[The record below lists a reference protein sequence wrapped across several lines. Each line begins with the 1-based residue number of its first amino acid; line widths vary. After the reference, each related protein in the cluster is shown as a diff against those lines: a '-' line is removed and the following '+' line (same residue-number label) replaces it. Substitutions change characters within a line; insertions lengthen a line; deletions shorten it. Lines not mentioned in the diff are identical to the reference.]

1 MIMSK
6 YDQFIEDLNK
16 EVDNMNI
23 SNVSTYVKAKHKETK
38 KTKPVFF
45 RSKLVP
51 ISCFSIVLVI
61 VLVLTVL
68 NIGNNTEGPIKNKVK
83 VPTIATSIEEAY
95 AFEIMAAGNLLYSS
109 STQTNTRIKKRSLS
123 RNNVNLNDVATKIN
137 EHYLTIKQMLSKE
150 KVKYEILQNDDGTY
164 ENKMIIQAFFN
175 SELDLQ
181 YTIYFNK
188 TKVLKHEDN
197 EELFNIEG
205 IITIDNKTYQVFGE
219 IESEED
225 EIETKIKVVTG
236 ENEYFV
242 IEQEKEVDEEEFV
255 YTSYI
260 NNKKQNEYTHEYKYT
275 IVSNGKKVNEVEL
288 ELEQENG
295 ELSVELKE
303 VSNNTKTSY
312 KFKVKEEKGYKY
324 IKVEVKEG
332 NNVTNIKVRLIL
344 NTETNTY
351 TYEYKYI

>member
-175 SELDLQ
+175 NELDLQ

-219 IESEED
+219 IEIK
-225 EIETKIKVVTG
+225 IEMLT
-236 ENEYFV
+236 
-242 IEQEKEVDEEEFV
+242 
-255 YTSYI
+255 
-260 NNKKQNEYTHEYKYT
+260 
-275 IVSNGKKVNEVEL
+275 NGKVEKLVSKIENNEIILKVNFTTY
-288 ELEQENG
+288 QG
-295 ELSVELKE
+295 
-303 VSNNTKTSY
+303 
-312 KFKVKEEKGYKY
+312 
-324 IKVEVKEG
+324 KVEVIDD
-332 NNVTNIKVRLIL
+332 VSSIKYYFIEENTTIEKKLI
-344 NTETNTY
+344 
-351 TYEYKYI
+351 KK

>member
-23 SNVSTYVKAKHKETK
+23 SNVSIYVKAKRKETK

-95 AFEIMAAGNLLYSS
+95 AFEMMAAGNLLYSS
-109 STQTNTRIKKRSLS
+109 STQTNSRIKKRSLS

-205 IITIDNKTYQVFGE
+205 IIIIDNKTYQVFGE

-260 NNKKQNEYTHEYKYT
+260 NNKKQNEYSISYEVEDNEIEIKIEMLT
-275 IVSNGKKVNEVEL
+275 NGKVEKLVSKIENNEIILKVNFTTYQGKDEVIDDVSSIKYYFIE
-288 ELEQENG
+288 EN
-295 ELSVELKE
+295 
-303 VSNNTKTSY
+303 TTI
-312 KFKVKEEKGYKY
+312 EKKL
-324 IKVEVKEG
+324 IKK
-332 NNVTNIKVRLIL
+332 
-344 NTETNTY
+344 
-351 TYEYKYI
+351 

>member
-51 ISCFSIVLVI
+51 ISCFSIILVI

-109 STQTNTRIKKRSLS
+109 STQTNRIKKRSLS

-205 IITIDNKTYQVFGE
+205 IITIDNKTYRYMVE
-219 IESEED
+219 TDSDDNLIEASGSKY
-225 EIETKIKVVTG
+225 IENILT
-236 ENEYFV
+236 
-242 IEQEKEVDEEEFV
+242 
-255 YTSYI
+255 
-260 NNKKQNEYTHEYKYT
+260 NKKFNR
-275 IVSNGKKVNEVEL
+275 GKIMIE
-288 ELEQENG
+288 
-295 ELSVELKE
+295 
-303 VSNNTKTSY
+303 
-312 KFKVKEEKGYKY
+312 
-324 IKVEVKEG
+324 
-332 NNVTNIKVRLIL
+332 
-344 NTETNTY
+344 
-351 TYEYKYI
+351 

>member
-95 AFEIMAAGNLLYSS
+95 AFEMMAAGNLLYSS

-197 EELFNIEG
+197 EELKYARE
-205 IITIDNKTYQVFGE
+205 NKIPFLG
-219 IESEED
+219 S
-225 EIETKIKVVTG
+225 
-236 ENEYFV
+236 
-242 IEQEKEVDEEEFV
+242 
-255 YTSYI
+255 
-260 NNKKQNEYTHEYKYT
+260 
-275 IVSNGKKVNEVEL
+275 
-288 ELEQENG
+288 
-295 ELSVELKE
+295 
-303 VSNNTKTSY
+303 
-312 KFKVKEEKGYKY
+312 
-324 IKVEVKEG
+324 
-332 NNVTNIKVRLIL
+332 
-344 NTETNTY
+344 
-351 TYEYKYI
+351 

>member
-175 SELDLQ
+175 NELDLQ

-205 IITIDNKTYQVFGE
+205 IITIDNKTYEVFGE
-219 IESEED
+219 IEIK
-225 EIETKIKVVTG
+225 IEMLT
-236 ENEYFV
+236 
-242 IEQEKEVDEEEFV
+242 
-255 YTSYI
+255 
-260 NNKKQNEYTHEYKYT
+260 
-275 IVSNGKKVNEVEL
+275 NGKVEKLVSKIENNEIILKVNFTTY
-288 ELEQENG
+288 QG
-295 ELSVELKE
+295 
-303 VSNNTKTSY
+303 
-312 KFKVKEEKGYKY
+312 
-324 IKVEVKEG
+324 KVEVIDD
-332 NNVTNIKVRLIL
+332 VSSIKYYFIEENTTIEKKLI
-344 NTETNTY
+344 
-351 TYEYKYI
+351 KK

>member
-95 AFEIMAAGNLLYSS
+95 AFEMMAAGNLLYSS

-175 SELDLQ
+175 NELDLQ

-260 NNKKQNEYTHEYKYT
+260 NNKKQNEYSISYEVEDNEIEIKIEMLT
-275 IVSNGKKVNEVEL
+275 NGKVEKLVSKIENNEIILKVNFTTY
-288 ELEQENG
+288 QG
-295 ELSVELKE
+295 
-303 VSNNTKTSY
+303 
-312 KFKVKEEKGYKY
+312 
-324 IKVEVKEG
+324 KVEVIDD
-332 NNVTNIKVRLIL
+332 VSSIKYYFIDENTTIEKKLI
-344 NTETNTY
+344 
-351 TYEYKYI
+351 KK